1 MERRDDIS
9 MTAILDRPYEPLRQL
24 HAQFFLRGLTVSAV
38 AKRCHISR
46 GHLSDV
52 LWGRKRLTP
61 RLAQQIHMVTGIPV
75 EPNGHEAQEATT

>member
-9 MTAILDRPYEPLRQL
+9 MTTTPLDRPYEPLRQL

-61 RLAQQIHMVTGIPV
+61 RLAQQIHMVTGITMDKV
-75 EPNGHEAQEATT
+75 RE